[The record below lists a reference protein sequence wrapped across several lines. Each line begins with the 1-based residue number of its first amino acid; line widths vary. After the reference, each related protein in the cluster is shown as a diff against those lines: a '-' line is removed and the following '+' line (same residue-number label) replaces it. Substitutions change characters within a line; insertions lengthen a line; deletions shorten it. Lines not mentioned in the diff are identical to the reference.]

1 MIKRRFIERQTEKS
15 AAKKRTTSFLRRLV
29 FHTVDAVSRSHYAED
44 YSMKCVQTAA
54 ASKMLL
60 SKVGIGS
67 RLTMGAVCFP
77 KILAGGQFAGW
88 TGFWDAD
95 HHVWLETEFNEVVDL
110 SISQLHA
117 HPRTRER
124 EMQTPAIWWEQ
135 RIGWP
140 PIIRYLCDTY
150 VDDVALEDAGDQESY
165 VQYLKKVQA
174 EFLSILADKSV
185 EDVAFSPLLADID
198 QLNTWTEEG
207 HPWATAAL
215 TVLEYQIPF
224 PPWIAERQREIEM
237 ALYQGRYPSG
247 DLSDRD
253 DLIRDI

>member
-1 MIKRRFIERQTEKS
+1 MIKRRFIKRQTEKS
-15 AAKKRTTSFLRRLV
+15 VAKKCTTSFLRGLV
-29 FHTVDAVSRSHYAED
+29 FHTVDTVSRSHYGEE

-60 SKVGIGS
+60 SKVDIGS
-67 RLTMGAVCFP
+67 RLIIGAVCFP
-77 KILAGGQFAGW
+77 KILADGQFAGW

-110 SISQLHA
+110 SISQLHN

-124 EMQTPAIWWEQ
+124 EMQTPAIWWER

-150 VDDVALEDAGDQESY
+150 VDGVALEDAGDQESY
-165 VQYLKKVQA
+165 VQYLEKVQA
-174 EFLSILADKSV
+174 EFLSVLADKSV
-185 EDVAFSPLLADID
+185 EGVAFSPLLSDID

-207 HPWATAAL
+207 HPWATGAL
-215 TVLEYQIPF
+215 TVLKDKIPF
-224 PPWIAERQREIEM
+224 PPWIAKRQREIET
-237 ALYQGRYPSG
+237 AFYQRGYPSG
-247 DLSDRD
+247 GLGDRE